1 MKRTT
6 MITALIAATMIL
18 VAGAAPDQDP
28 AATLAQQS
36 EAYCNSTVNDR
47 STDPKLVMG
56 KVDEAVAL
64 LQAEGT
70 AAFPK
75 FQGTGSPFLFEGTY
89 IWVHSLDDCV
99 MLMHPIKYKLVGQN
113 LISMKDTAGKR
124 FFTTMNKVVRE
135 QGAGWVEYQWPKPGS
150 DEIMRKVSYVKG
162 CKTADGVN
170 VVVGCGLY
178 KVDKVATAGLSIN

>member
-1 MKRTT
+1 MTRTT
-6 MITALIAATMIL
+6 FLTTLIAATAL
-18 VAGAAPDQDP
+18 LAAVAVAQD
-28 AATLAQQS
+28 AATILAQES
-36 EAYCNSTVNDR
+36 ETYCNSTVIDR
-47 STDPKLVMG
+47 PTDPKLVMA

-89 IWVHSLDDCV
+89 IWVHSLNDCV
-99 MLMHPIKYKLVGQN
+99 MLMHPIKHKLVGQN
-113 LISMKDTAGKR
+113 LIGMKDTAGKR
-124 FFTTMNKVVRE
+124 FFTSMNKVVRE

-162 CKTADGVN
+162 CKTADGVD

-178 KVDKVATAGLSIN
+178 KVDKVATAGLTIN